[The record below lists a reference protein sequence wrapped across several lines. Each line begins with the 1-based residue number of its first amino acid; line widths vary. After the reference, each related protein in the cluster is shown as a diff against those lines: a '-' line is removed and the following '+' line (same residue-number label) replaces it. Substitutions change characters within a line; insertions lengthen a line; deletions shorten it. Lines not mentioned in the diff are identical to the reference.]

1 MLVEKDRKAERVLI
15 DITKVQQKSQAAADN
30 AQVTIVVGSNLN
42 PGVNPIKLFIF
53 IKRTFFCFLFISLAV
68 L

>member
-30 AQVTIVVGSNLN
+30 AQVTMVVGSNLDS
-42 PGVNPIKLFIF
+42 GLNPIKLLSF
-53 IKRTFFCFLFISLAV
+53 
-68 L
+68 